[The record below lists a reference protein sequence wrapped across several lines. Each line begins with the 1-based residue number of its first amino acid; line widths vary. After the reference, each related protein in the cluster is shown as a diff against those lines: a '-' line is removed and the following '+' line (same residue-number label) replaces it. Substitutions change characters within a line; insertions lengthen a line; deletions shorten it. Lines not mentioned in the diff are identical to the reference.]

1 VPSDW
6 HAVLWDHSFVSPD
19 SWLGTLPFAGL
30 GVLLL
35 AVAIIVTNALGRT
48 HAVYA
53 RAMLGPS
60 PRRISKLEGLSTA
73 GAIDW
78 SDAWPPDAASMTYGS
93 VSR

>member
-1 VPSDW
+1 
-6 HAVLWDHSFVSPD
+6 
-19 SWLGTLPFAGL
+19 TLPFAGL

-35 AVAIIVTNALGRT
+35 ALAIIVTKGLGT
-48 HAVYA
+48 LHARFA
-53 RAMLGPS
+53 RAMLGLS

-78 SDAWPPDAASMTYGS
+78 STEWPPDTATPRYRP